1 MISMDEK
8 EKDEKDITSQVAN
21 GMVVGEQINQEV
33 ARLDEAYYKPEY
45 KRGDGNYEDN
55 NSVNKRNRY
64 KKEVFKGK
72 EAVKDPYTNDD
83 LLLKRNEAKLKYGD
97 NWREHFAEMDHIE
110 PLHKVYQDHKNDV
123 WLSKDDIKEIAN
135 DTDNLKA
142 VSFKQNNAKR
152 DRTNEEYYGD
162 EGKDYRKEKGVK
174 VSKKGRKK
182 AIEDGKRA
190 KADIE
195 RKILIRKVENIGT
208 EFVTS
213 GWQGAKSAGTM
224 TAAISSINNI
234 AAVIKGEIPPEEAL
248 KNVAKDT
255 GKSAVTAFGVTGSTA
270 VVARTLSGASSPF
283 VKSLV
288 KSNVPGQVV
297 SAVMATGG
305 TLMKF
310 CKGEIDTKKCIKE
323 LGQTGISTV
332 TTGYAMAVGQAVI
345 PIPVI
350 GAAVGAVVGAAVAGG
365 LYQDLKGAI
374 DSWERSEREYE
385 EIKRLTDEAIAR
397 LEQERIAFEQ
407 ATRKLF
413 TLRAKAINEGYD
425 LISEAHMI
433 GDVDTLGDGLT
444 TLANAFNKDI
454 QYHNFADIAAMM
466 ADDNVAFEF

>member
-1 MISMDEK
+1 MEEQEK
-8 EKDEKDITSQVAN
+8 NKQEKNSQVAN

-45 KRGDGNYEDN
+45 KCGDGNYEDN

-72 EAVKDPYTNDD
+72 EAVKDPYTNND
-83 LLLKRNEAKLKYGD
+83 LLLKRNEARLKYGD

-224 TAAISSINNI
+224 TAAMSSMNNI
-234 AAVIKGEIPPEEAL
+234 VSVIKGEIPPEEAL
-248 KNVAKDT
+248 KNVAKDSAI
-255 GKSAVTAFGVTGSTA
+255 SAVTAFGVTGTTA
-270 VVARTLSGASSPF
+270 VVARTLSGSNSPF
-283 VKSLV
+283 IKSLV

-310 CKGEIDTKKCIKE
+310 CKGEIDTKECIKE
-323 LGQTGISTV
+323 LGQTGISTI

-345 PIPVI
+345 PIPVV
-350 GAAVGAVVGAAVAGG
+350 GAAVGAIVGAAVAGG
-365 LYQDLKGAI
+365 LYRDLKAAI
-374 DSWERSEREYE
+374 DSWERSEREYK
-385 EIKRLTDEAIAR
+385 EIKRLTDEAIER
-397 LEQERIAFEQ
+397 LKKERIAFEK
-407 ATRKLF
+407 ATHKLF
-413 TLRAKAINEGYD
+413 ALRAKAINEGYD
-425 LISEAHMI
+425 LISEAHMLD
-433 GDVDTLGDGLT
+433 DVDTLGEGLT

-454 QYHNFADIAAMM
+454 QYHSMEEFGSMM
-466 ADDNVAFEF
+466 QDDDVSFEM

>member
-1 MISMDEK
+1 MEEQEK
-8 EKDEKDITSQVAN
+8 NEQGKNSQVAN

-224 TAAISSINNI
+224 TAAISSMNNI
-234 AAVIKGEIPPEEAL
+234 VAVIKGDITPEKAL
-248 KNVAKDT
+248 KNVAKDSAT
-255 GKSAVTAFGVTGSTA
+255 SAVTAFGVTGTTA
-270 VVARTLSGASSPF
+270 VVARTLSGANSPF
-283 VKSLV
+283 IKSLV

-310 CKGEIDTKKCIKE
+310 CKGEIDTKECIIE
-323 LGQTGISTV
+323 LGQTGITTV
-332 TTGYAMAVGQAVI
+332 TTGYAMTVGQVL
-345 PIPVI
+345 IPVPFV
-350 GAAVGAVVGAAVAGG
+350 GAAVGAMVGAAMAGG
-365 LYQDLKGAI
+365 LWKDLKGAI
-374 DSWERSEREYE
+374 DSWDRSEREYE
-385 EIKRLTDEAIAR
+385 EIKRLTDETIAR
-397 LEQERIAFEQ
+397 LKRERTAFEQ

-413 TLRAKAINEGYD
+413 DERADAINKGFD
-425 LISEAHMI
+425 LIYNASMED
-433 GDVDTLGDGLT
+433 DVDAFGMGLKT
-444 TLANAFNKDI
+444 IANAFNKDI
-454 QYHNFADIAAMM
+454 PTREEIYEIMPDK
-466 ADDNVAFEF
+466 NVAFDF

>member
-33 ARLDEAYYKPEY
+33 DRLENEYYKPEY
-45 KRGDGNYEDN
+45 KGNRKEYDRKN
-55 NSVNKRNRY
+55 PGHY
-64 KKEVFKGK
+64 AKKVFSEEKN
-72 EAVKDPYTNDD
+72 VKDPYTGDK
-83 LLLKRNEAKLKYGD
+83 LVLTEAEAKLRYGD
-97 NWREHFAEMDHIE
+97 KWQEHSAQEDHIV
-110 PLHKVYQDHKNDV
+110 PLSKIYQEYKDDV
-123 WLSKDDIKEIAN
+123 WLSKEDIAEIAN
-135 DTDNLKA
+135 DTDNLQ
-142 VSFKQNNAKR
+142 VINRKQNRAKS
-152 DRTNEEYYGD
+152 DNTNEEFYGE
-162 EGKDYRKEKGVK
+162 EGKELRKKRGFK
-174 VSKKGRKK
+174 VSKKGRQK
-182 AIEDGKRA
+182 AIKDYHKAKEGIKR
-190 KADIE
+190 KV
-195 RKILIRKVENIGT
+195 LIRKVQNIGT
-208 EFVTS
+208 EFVSS

-234 AAVIKGEIPPEEAL
+234 TAVIKGQIPPEEAL
-248 KNVAKDT
+248 KNVAKDSAI
-255 GKSAVTAFGVTGSTA
+255 SAVTAFGVTGTTA
-270 VVARTLSGASSPF
+270 VVARTLSGANSPF

-310 CKGEIDTKKCIKE
+310 CKGEIDTKECIKE
-323 LGQTGISTV
+323 LGQTGITTV

-350 GAAVGAVVGAAVAGG
+350 GAVVGAVVGAAVAGG
-365 LYQDLKGAI
+365 LYHDLKGAI

-425 LISEAHMI
+425 LISEAHMLY
-433 GDVDTLGDGLT
+433 DVDTLGEGLT

-454 QYHNFADIAAMM
+454 QYHNFADIEAMM
-466 ADDNVAFEF
+466 TDDNVAFEF